1 MSNLKLTL
9 EYDGTH
15 YHGWQR
21 QPSLST
27 IQGILEE
34 AVRKVAGEKVTV
46 IGAGRT
52 DAGVHALGQ
61 VANFKTKAS
70 LKPDAWQR
78 ALNSVLPED
87 IVVRQA
93 EKVPERFHA
102 RYDATGKIY
111 QYRILN
117 RSFRSAILRKH
128 QWVVYPSLKPVRMRV
143 AARHLLGRHDF
154 SAFQAGPVSDRK
166 RSTICTVKKL
176 TPACNGDEIF
186 ITIEADRF
194 LHQMIRMIVGTL
206 VEVGKGKRNP
216 IDIRMILNS
225 KDQSRAGQTA
235 PPRGLFLMTVKY

>member
-1 MSNLKLTL
+1 MPNLKLIL

-34 AVRKVAGEKVTV
+34 AIRKVTGEKVTV

-61 VANFKTKAS
+61 VANFKTKTR

-93 EKVPERFHA
+93 EKVSDRFHA
-102 RYDATGKIY
+102 RYDARGKIY

-117 RSFRSAILRKH
+117 RSFRSAIQRKH
-128 QWVVYPSLKPVRMRV
+128 QWVVYPCLKTVRMR
-143 AARHLLGRHDF
+143 AAAHLLRGRHDF
-154 SAFQAGPVSDRK
+154 SAFQGGSKQNRK
-166 RSTICTVKKL
+166 RALCTVKRL
-176 TPACNGDEIF
+176 ALARQGDDIF

-194 LHQMIRMIVGTL
+194 LHQMIRMIVGTM
-206 VEVGKGKRNP
+206 VEVGKGKRSP
-216 IDIRMILNS
+216 TEIRKILES
-225 KDQSRAGQTA
+225 KDQSQAGQTA
-235 PPRGLFLMTVKY
+235 PPQGLFLMTVKY